1 MSRLA
6 TTNATLMAEWR
17 DSFNETDRVPVM
29 PYLRSVPRLKPLGSA
44 VTSVFVSTFAMLS
57 VAWTIFNLIAGAV
70 AASHTDKAVCEEDE
84 ANMTPGPYMRK
95 DLEGQQ
101 GSMEEWGGSETSP
114 FAPEQKHVLP
124 QQTLIERLIVE
135 KTSAAMS
142 EMQLSLES
150 MRHALRQH
158 SILES
163 AQKLR
168 LTPNHTEFYH
178 PCWLFIIIEA
188 HTSFLGSGV
197 VNFDHGG

>member
-1 MSRLA
+1 MPRLA

-57 VAWTIFNLIAGAV
+57 VVWTIFSLIAGAV
-70 AASHTDKAVCEEDE
+70 AVSHADKAVCEEDE
-84 ANMTPGPYMRK
+84 ANMTPGPYMCK

-101 GSMEEWGGSETSP
+101 GPMEEWGGSETSP

-124 QQTLIERLIVE
+124 PQTLTERLIAE

-142 EMQLSLES
+142 EMELSLEC
-150 MRHALRQH
+150 MRRTLRQH
-158 SILES
+158 
-163 AQKLR
+163 
-168 LTPNHTEFYH
+168 
-178 PCWLFIIIEA
+178 
-188 HTSFLGSGV
+188 GV
-197 VNFDHGG
+197 LKDGDEDKRD